1 MNTPISERGRGQ
13 KAGGIA
19 AVYLAL
25 ALLAAMP
32 YFLLVVDYPGAVTAA
47 DRVALVVG
55 NYSSM
60 YAMYLVT
67 YVFFG
72 IALGVLSIA
81 LHDRLSAAAPFASRI
96 AAAIGLLW
104 AFALVAS
111 GMVFTYGMTAITSL
125 GATDRAQAVVAWQAI
140 EPIALGLG
148 GAGGELLGAL
158 WVLMVSAI
166 GFRGGVLSKGLSL
179 LGAVV
184 GVLGL
189 VSVVPLLHD
198 AAMGFGLLQ
207 IAWLMWMGVA
217 MLRST
222 AVARVGRLSQA
233 RPVPSA

>member
-1 MNTPISERGRGQ
+1 MNTSIGEHRRGQ

-19 AVYLAL
+19 AIYLAL

-32 YFLLVVDYPGAVTAA
+32 YFLLVVDYPGAITAA

-55 NYSSM
+55 NYPSM

-72 IALGVLSIA
+72 LALGVLSIA
-81 LHDRLSAAAPFASRI
+81 LHEKLSAAAPFAMRV
-96 AAAIGLLW
+96 ATAFGLLW
-104 AFALVAS
+104 SVALVTS
-111 GMVFTYGMTAITSL
+111 GMVFTYGMTTISAPA
-125 GATDRAQAVVAWQAI
+125 ATDHAQAVAAWQAI

-158 WVLMVSAI
+158 WVLSVSAI
-166 GFRGGVLSKGLSL
+166 GFRSGALSRGLAL

-184 GVLGL
+184 GVFGL
-189 VSVVPLLHD
+189 VSIVPPFRD

-207 IAWLMWMGVA
+207 IAWFIWMGVS
-217 MLRST
+217 MLKST
-222 AVARVGRLSQA
+222 AVARAARLSEM